1 MAIIA
6 LQQIITSRKIK
17 VLKTKIKNLLGESL
31 THLDNE
37 FEKFKRG
44 IIQVKNYLFT
54 FLSNPSVPY
63 DKNASERGVRKI
75 KIKQKVSGCYIL
87 CASVESVDHMN
98 NRVGRKLLR
107 FPPIRLIYYT
117 VLFLAL
123 YAQELI
129 YHHQVAELE

>member
-1 MAIIA
+1 M
-6 LQQIITSRKIK
+6 
-17 VLKTKIKNLLGESL
+17 KNLLGESL

-44 IIQVKNYLFT
+44 ILKVKDYLFT

-75 KIKQKVSGCYIL
+75 KITQKVSGCYIL
-87 CASVESVDHMN
+87 CASVESVDLMN
-98 NRVGRKLLR
+98 NRVGRKLLC
-107 FPPIRLIYYT
+107 FPPARLICYT

>member
-1 MAIIA
+1 M
-6 LQQIITSRKIK
+6 
-17 VLKTKIKNLLGESL
+17 KNLL
-31 THLDNE
+31 
-37 FEKFKRG
+37 
-44 IIQVKNYLFT
+44 
-54 FLSNPSVPY
+54 
-63 DKNASERGVRKI
+63 VR
-75 KIKQKVSGCYIL
+75 QKVSGCCIL
-87 CASVESVDHMN
+87 CASVESVDLMN